1 MKSKTK
7 IKYIIS
13 GISERVSIHNLQ
25 LLHFLLQSKK
35 GWLPWGILFLKSTN
49 ISQNPPR
56 ITVAIEENLS
66 PIQTAVARLLGKSI
80 YTILK

>member
-49 ISQNPPR
+49 VSQNPPR

-66 PIQTAVARLLGKSI
+66 PIQTAVARRLGKSI
-80 YTILK
+80 YTIFK